1 MEVFKEISAG
11 SFTYFIGN
19 KGTVRNM
26 KKELSQK
33 TKSNGYKEV
42 CLYIDKKPKMK
53 YVHRLVAENFINT
66 IPAGH
71 VVNHKDG
78 NKANNDVVNLEI
90 VTYSENSMHS
100 TNVLGNKAPVFKG
113 SSHGMAKLNENIV
126 LDIRYFYEMGHS
138 LDTLAGM
145 FNTPKSTICK
155 VVYRQTWK
163 HIEIKFK
170 I

>member
-1 MEVFKEISAG
+1 MEIFKEISAG
-11 SFTYFIGN
+11 NFKYFIGN

-42 CLYIDKKPKMK
+42 CLYINKKPQMK

-71 VVNHKDG
+71 VINHKDG
-78 NKANNDVVNLEI
+78 NKANNDIVNLEI
-90 VTYSENSMHS
+90 VSYSENSKHS

-113 SSHGMAKLNENIV
+113 SNHGMAKLNEEQV
-126 LDIRYFYEMGHS
+126 LNIRYYYNRKYT
-138 LDTLAGM
+138 LDYLAEL

-155 VVYRQTWK
+155 IVYRHTWK
-163 HIEIKFK
+163 HI
-170 I
+170 